1 MMRWLRYCQTSCAAG
16 RSSGLLPTRLACMAT
31 LPVWRAAGGAAAD
44 TAPAHCIGSAQ
55 RTAAVAAV
63 AALLLLSPAPPP
75 ALAGKNPVFDVPAC
89 SDFRPAASGGVK
101 YCDVKVGS
109 GGSPLE
115 GDLVMVDYTA
125 RALAAGGA
133 RAAARSGARARARP
147 GAGGWSGTASSSR
160 QLTNPGAPGRHQPC
174 RTFQWAHATHT
185 GSAPAPPA
193 AENAPRPRPQAARS
207 LTAARASSSRS
218 GLTP

>member
-1 MMRWLRYCQTSCAAG
+1 MRWLRYCQTSCAAG

-133 RAAARSGARARARP
+133 RWRQVGRGQRRAAGRERARGQAP
-147 GAGGWSGTASSSR
+147 GAGVGR
-160 QLTNPGAPGRHQPC
+160 PLVPG
-174 RTFQWAHATHT
+174 
-185 GSAPAPPA
+185 
-193 AENAPRPRPQAARS
+193 N
-207 LTAARASSSRS
+207 
-218 GLTP
+218 